1 MLTWIKWLVLSVI
14 AIIALG
20 IGAIYLSLYL
30 SLPTLDGNAS
40 TEHIHTNTLLS
51 RDEMGHAIITAQI
64 SATLPTR
71 WALPMGKTGF
81 FKWIYNAELHRVN
94 CLNG

>member
-40 TEHIHTNTLLS
+40 SEHIHANTLLS
-51 RDEMGHAIITAQI
+51 RDEMGQAIITAQNKRD
-64 SATLPTR
+64 AAY
-71 WALPMGKTGF
+71 ALGF
-81 FKWIYNAELHRVN
+81 AHGQDRFFQMDLH
-94 CLNG
+94 